1 MNKNNRSKDKLYDMV
16 NFIIHLLQKFENDNL
31 WLVDKLTDLG
41 NENAELKKNLEAS
54 SHAKEEFDKL
64 FKKVKRIWE

>member
-1 MNKNNRSKDKLYDMV
+1 M

-41 NENAELKKNLEAS
+41 NENAELKKNLETS
-54 SHAKEEFDKL
+54 GHAKEEFDKL
-64 FKKVKRIWE
+64 FKKVIYMRE